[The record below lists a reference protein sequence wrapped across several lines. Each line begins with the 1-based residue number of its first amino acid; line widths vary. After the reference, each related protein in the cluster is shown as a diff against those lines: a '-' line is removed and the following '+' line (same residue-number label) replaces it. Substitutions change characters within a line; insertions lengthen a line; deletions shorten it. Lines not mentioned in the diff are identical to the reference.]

1 MRTALGWADLAGRRV
16 GIFGLG
22 IEGHA
27 ALSRLG
33 EIDCELVLVDDA
45 PVAVSGREVL
55 LTANGGQ
62 AALLG
67 CDVVIKSP
75 GISRKREEI
84 RALEAAGIPV
94 VGGLGLSLHEL
105 DRSKVI
111 CVTGTK
117 GKSTTSSIL
126 GHLARG
132 LGLRA
137 EVRGNIGSPPFEA
150 GLTNNLDL
158 LVIETSSFQATDVT
172 DAPAIVVVTS
182 LGEDHVD
189 WHGNP
194 ATYIADK
201 LGLTSLPGAT
211 MTIAQGRSSKLR
223 SHADQLGGEILWS
236 DALADTWSEP
246 LGLLGDH
253 NLANAELARLAL
265 VMFGV
270 PGANDPDLLRRA
282 ALNYE
287 PLSGRLTLIAN
298 IDGVRFID
306 DSLATNPLPT
316 MAALGSF
323 ADVPVALLL
332 GGYDRGVDYAE
343 LLDVLRARSSPT
355 FVIGLP
361 DSGHRLVRELTGS
374 EDLELTTATSVA
386 EAVHL
391 ARVWTPAN
399 GIVLLSPAASSFSQ
413 FANWKERSEAFR
425 TAIHEARS

>member
-55 LTANGGQ
+55 LTASGGQ

-172 DAPAIVVVTS
+172 DAPAIVVGT
-182 LGEDHVD
+182 
-189 WHGNP
+189 
-194 ATYIADK
+194 T
-201 LGLTSLPGAT
+201 LTGT
-211 MTIAQGRSSKLR
+211 ET
-223 SHADQLGGEILWS
+223 
-236 DALADTWSEP
+236 
-246 LGLLGDH
+246 
-253 NLANAELARLAL
+253 
-265 VMFGV
+265 
-270 PGANDPDLLRRA
+270 RR
-282 ALNYE
+282 
-287 PLSGRLTLIAN
+287 RI
-298 IDGVRFID
+298 
-306 DSLATNPLPT
+306 LPT
-316 MAALGSF
+316 NL
-323 ADVPVALLL
+323 V
-332 GGYDRGVDYAE
+332 
-343 LLDVLRARSSPT
+343 SP
-355 FVIGLP
+355 P
-361 DSGHRLVRELTGS
+361 YQEQR
-374 EDLELTTATSVA
+374 
-386 EAVHL
+386 
-391 ARVWTPAN
+391 
-399 GIVLLSPAASSFSQ
+399 
-413 FANWKERSEAFR
+413 
-425 TAIHEARS
+425 